1 MSDSTKK
8 TYSSIAPHDGG
19 IKGHV
24 MFTWN
29 VTDSHNLCW
38 TQTSLHNKY
47 RRNPDKGNMFHLVP
61 VAIVLGMWVKLIACA
76 NFSAT
81 TRLVGYMCPARRC
94 GTSMKLFSSVQYSDL
109 INVYITFFLCSIYD
123 KYERERQRGRE
134 LCSGLDYS
142 LWSPLSILRNYNLT
156 RITSF
161 ISGCALTC
169 LTQAVVFLWKNVK

>member
-24 MFTWN
+24 IFTGN

-61 VAIVLGMWVKLIACA
+61 VGIVLGMWVKLIACA

-94 GTSMKLFSSVQYSDL
+94 GTSMKLFSSVRYSDL

-142 LWSPLSILRNYNLT
+142 LWSPLSILRNYKLT

>member
-1 MSDSTKK
+1 MSNSTKK
-8 TYSSIAPHDGG
+8 AYSSIAPHDGG

-29 VTDSHNLCW
+29 VTDSHNVFW

-47 RRNPDKGNMFHLVP
+47 RRNPDKGNMFHL
-61 VAIVLGMWVKLIACA
+61 GMWVKLIACS

-81 TRLVGYMCPARRC
+81 TRLVGYMCSAGRC
-94 GTSMKLFSSVQYSDL
+94 GTSMKLFCSVQYSDL
-109 INVYITFFLCSIYD
+109 INVDITFFLCSIYN
-123 KYERERQRGRE
+123 KYEPDTERQRGRE

-161 ISGCALTC
+161 ISRCALTC
-169 LTQAVVFLWKNVK
+169 VTQTVVFLWKNVK